1 MLVSRVDLRN
11 NLQELNRLNAFLT
24 GLTDQ
29 MAIDEKMLFQ
39 LNLICDELITN
50 TILYGYAP
58 GEEGCHVIELQVS
71 VYPDRLEIGVTDG
84 GVPFNPL
91 DKEAPELDLP
101 LDERPVGGLG
111 IHFVRQVM
119 DELRY
124 ERIDD
129 KNVLR
134 LVKRRVPMEQEDQDE
149 HFGNYP

>member
-1 MLVSRVDLRN
+1 MIVSRVDLRN
-11 NLQELNRLNAFLT
+11 DLQELNRLNVFLT
-24 GLTDQ
+24 GLTEQ

-58 GEEGCHVIELQVS
+58 GEEGQHHIELQVS
-71 VYPDRLEIGVTDG
+71 LFPDHLEVWVTDG
-84 GVPFNPL
+84 GIPFNPL
-91 DKEAPELDLP
+91 DKEEPDLA
-101 LDERPVGGLG
+101 LGVEERPVGGLG

-119 DELRY
+119 DELMY

-134 LVKRRVPMEQEDQDE
+134 LIKRRPQAELEARDE
-149 HFGNYP
+149 HFGENP